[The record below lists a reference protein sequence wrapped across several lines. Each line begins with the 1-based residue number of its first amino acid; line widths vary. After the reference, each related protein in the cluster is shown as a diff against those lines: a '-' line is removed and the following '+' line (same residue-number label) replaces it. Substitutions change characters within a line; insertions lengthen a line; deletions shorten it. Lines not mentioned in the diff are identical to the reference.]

1 MSDKVLRLHAATD
14 MRFENGFMKPGD
26 EFAVRADRI
35 ISAAKCDIGTAI
47 VLDRMFVV
55 VVKESYGCIV
65 EEMERQR

>member
-1 MSDKVLRLHAATD
+1 MSDKVLRLHAVTD
-14 MRFENGFMKPGD
+14 MRFENGILKAGD
-26 EFAVRADRI
+26 EFAVRADSI
-35 ISAAKCDIGTAI
+35 MSAAKCDLGTAV